1 MYKRQLLYYKALA
14 NITDASLA
22 TLNYMLNKLFP
33 ELGGVVFNVIDE
45 KQREDGTF
53 YNNYPMHVRFVFAM
67 YLTDVQL
74 AIFRIGANLIVG
86 AGVGWSLVM
95 IDTDNTFGF
104 NGSLLQPFNNGVFDP
119 YPNL

>member
-1 MYKRQLLYYKALA
+1 
-14 NITDASLA
+14 
-22 TLNYMLNKLFP
+22 
-33 ELGGVVFNVIDE
+33 
-45 KQREDGTF
+45 
-53 YNNYPMHVRFVFAM
+53 MHVRFVFAM

-119 YPNL
+119 YPPIYRVKKKEKGSVKMAIPVVQEPLYLFERPFANEGTKTSFRQRITKQRD